1 MATLSQPLLAAE
13 PTTAEKI
20 RKLPWAY
27 LSSATNTVFGQF
39 TFFGAAFILFLSS
52 LGLSK
57 SGIGLL
63 LSFFPFFGLT
73 ALFTAGAVA
82 RFGYKRTYLTFWGL
96 RKLVAAGLLLTP
108 WVLAQ
113 FGVAAAGTY
122 VAAIVAA
129 FAICRAL
136 GETGSYPWVQEYVP
150 ASVRG
155 KYSATENLV
164 ISLSSLTAVGVAGFV
179 LNRAANLTGFMLLI
193 AAGVV
198 FGVIAVWAAS
208 RLPGG
213 GPAPRTVG
221 QSSALRSLARVFEKR
236 DFRLYLFGAGLV
248 TLALGPVGG
257 FLPLFMSEQVG
268 LTSSQVVWLQT
279 GGMVGGLLT
288 SFGWGWAADRYG
300 GRPVML
306 TSLALIAGLPLLWM
320 VMPRHSPLAFTAALG
335 IALLQ
340 GLLGMGWGIGAT
352 RTFFVGLVPPDRK
365 TEFMAVHYAWMGAVG
380 GFSQLVGGQ
389 ILDAASGLSG
399 QVLIFTIDP
408 YTVLFLGAVVLPALA
423 GLLLRGIQTDSRVT
437 ASEFAGLF
445 LHGNP
450 LLAAGSLIQYN
461 LVRDEQA
468 TVSVTARLGQ
478 TRSPLTVDELIETLA
493 DPRFNVR
500 FEAIIALARMPGDA
514 RVIGAL
520 GDLVT
525 SGDPALSVEAA
536 WALGR
541 IGDVRAV
548 PALRAGLAST
558 YRSVQAHS
566 VRALGTL
573 QDEESAPKLLERFTT
588 ESDHGLRMALASAL
602 GKLRVTTAVEPILDF
617 LQETEG
623 QSSRLELALSVAR
636 LLGDEPHLVHLWR
649 QTRTEAGT
657 ALAQAVEAQKKKL
670 ARTRHGKQ
678 ATQTVADLNAVADA
692 FARDDLGRGASLLG
706 AFVAEAPLEDCTPE
720 RQAVLRACAARLAEH
735 QAQRFEYVLLA
746 LVALRQ
752 GFEFGAH

>member
-1 MATLSQPLLAAE
+1 MATVSQPLPATE

-39 TFFGAAFILFLSS
+39 TFFGAAFILFLNM

-73 ALFTAGAVA
+73 ALFTANAVA
-82 RFGYKRTYLTFWGL
+82 RFGFKRTFLVFWGL
-96 RKLVAAGLLLTP
+96 RKVVGAGLLLTP
-108 WVLAQ
+108 WVLAR

-122 VAAIVAA
+122 VAAIVAV

-136 GETGSYPWVQEYVP
+136 GETGNYPWLQEYVP

-164 ISLSSLTAVGVAGFV
+164 VNISSLTAVGVAGFV
-179 LNRAANLTGFMLLI
+179 LERTSGLGGYMALM
-193 AAGVV
+193 AAGVA
-198 FGVIAVWAAS
+198 FGLVAVWAAAH
-208 RLPGG
+208 LPGG
-213 GPAPRTVG
+213 SPAPRTAG
-221 QSSALRSLARVFEKR
+221 RTAMFRNLASVFRQR

-248 TLALGPVGG
+248 TLALGPVGA

-268 LTSSQVVWLQT
+268 LTPSQVVFLQT
-279 GGMVGGLLT
+279 GGMLGGLLT

-320 VMPRHSPLAFTAALG
+320 VMPRNSPLAFAAALG

-352 RTFFVGLVPPDRK
+352 RTLFVGLVPPDRK

-380 GFSQLVGGQ
+380 GFSQLIGGQ
-389 ILDAASGLSG
+389 ILDLTSGIQG
-399 QVLIFTIDP
+399 QFFFFTLDP
-408 YTVLFLGAVVLPALA
+408 YTVLFVGAVVLPIFA
-423 GLLLRGIQTDSRVT
+423 GQLLRGIESDSRVT
-437 ASEFAGLF
+437 TSEFASLF

-450 LLAAGSLIQYN
+450 VLAAGSLIRYN
-461 LVRDEQA
+461 LARDEEA
-468 TVSVTARLGQ
+468 TVSVTEQLGQ
-478 TRSPLTVDELIETLA
+478 TRSPLTTDELIETLS

-500 FEAIIALARMPGDA
+500 FEAIIALARLPADG
-514 RVIGAL
+514 RVIAAL
-520 GDLVT
+520 GELVT
-525 SGDPALSVEAA
+525 GDDPALAVEAA

-541 IGDVRAV
+541 IGDARAL
-548 PALRAGLAST
+548 PALHASLASP

-573 QDEESAPKLLERFTT
+573 QDEASAPTLLARFAS
-588 ESDHGLRMALASAL
+588 EPDHGLRMAFASAL
-602 GKLRVTTAVEPILDF
+602 GKLRVTAATEPILSF
-617 LQETEG
+617 IYATHG
-623 QSSRLELALSVAR
+623 KGSRLELALAVAR
-636 LLGDEPHLVHLWR
+636 LMSDEPHYIRLWR
-649 QTRTEAGT
+649 QTRTEPGT
-657 ALAQAVEAQKKKL
+657 ALSQAVDGLKKKL
-670 ARTRHGKQ
+670 ARSLDGHNHG
-678 ATQTVADLNAVADA
+678 AVTETLDAVADA
-692 FARDDLGRGASLLG
+692 FARDDLDRGAVMLG
-706 AFVAEAPLEDCTPE
+706 AFLGDLPLDDRTPA
-720 RQAVLRACAARLAEH
+720 RQAVLRECALRLPEFKAE
-735 QAQRFEYVLLA
+735 RYEYVLLA
-746 LVALRQ
+746 LVALHQ
-752 GFEFGAH
+752 GFDHIAH